1 MWGWSKLLQWLSLGL
16 PSRPSGLVLAR
27 LAPPS
32 SFHLMDQLLFNCSEN
47 GSELEAGILWALV
60 LKMPL
65 QSSPELSA
73 VSRGSL
79 YVALRALVGWSRL
92 VTLSRVTG
100 FADIL
105 HSAVWVL
112 GCWSSLL
119 SPLSGSGAGFAGFV
133 PGITSIEKG
142 LRRYVHILLYKVFC
156 ECCFHLNL
164 SHTALCG
171 CLMSHW
177 LGIWE
182 PITRGESL
190 ADVRANKTKGLESGA
205 GCRQYGPGRAL
216 SRSLGDGSR
225 RSTGR
230 G

>member
-1 MWGWSKLLQWLSLGL
+1 MWHS
-16 PSRPSGLVLAR
+16 
-27 LAPPS
+27 
-32 SFHLMDQLLFNCSEN
+32 
-47 GSELEAGILWALV
+47 
-60 LKMPL
+60 
-65 QSSPELSA
+65 
-73 VSRGSL
+73 
-79 YVALRALVGWSRL
+79 ALVGWSRL

>member
-1 MWGWSKLLQWLSLGL
+1 
-16 PSRPSGLVLAR
+16 
-27 LAPPS
+27 
-32 SFHLMDQLLFNCSEN
+32 MDQLLFNCSEN

-79 YVALRALVGWSRL
+79 YVALSFSWVEPPGDPVPGDR
-92 VTLSRVTG
+92 

-205 GCRQYGPGRAL
+205 GCRQYCPGRAL

>member
-1 MWGWSKLLQWLSLGL
+1 
-16 PSRPSGLVLAR
+16 
-27 LAPPS
+27 
-32 SFHLMDQLLFNCSEN
+32 MDQLLFNCSEN

-79 YVALRALVGWSRL
+79 YVALSFSWVEPPGDPVPGDR
-92 VTLSRVTG
+92 

>member
-1 MWGWSKLLQWLSLGL
+1 MWHS
-16 PSRPSGLVLAR
+16 
-27 LAPPS
+27 
-32 SFHLMDQLLFNCSEN
+32 
-47 GSELEAGILWALV
+47 
-60 LKMPL
+60 
-65 QSSPELSA
+65 
-73 VSRGSL
+73 
-79 YVALRALVGWSRL
+79 ALVGWSRL

-171 CLMSHW
+171 CHMSHW

-205 GCRQYGPGRAL
+205 GCRQYCPGRAL

>member
-1 MWGWSKLLQWLSLGL
+1 
-16 PSRPSGLVLAR
+16 
-27 LAPPS
+27 
-32 SFHLMDQLLFNCSEN
+32 MDQLLFNCSEN

-79 YVALRALVGWSRL
+79 YVALSFSWVEPPGDPVPGDR
-92 VTLSRVTG
+92 

-142 LRRYVHILLYKVFC
+142 LRRYIHILLYKVFC

-205 GCRQYGPGRAL
+205 GCRQYCPGRAL

>member
-1 MWGWSKLLQWLSLGL
+1 MWGWSKLLPWLSLGL

-60 LKMPL
+60 LKVPL

-79 YVALRALVGWSRL
+79 YVALSFSWVEPPGDPVPGDR
-92 VTLSRVTG
+92 

-112 GCWSSLL
+112 GCWSSLF

>member
-1 MWGWSKLLQWLSLGL
+1 
-16 PSRPSGLVLAR
+16 
-27 LAPPS
+27 
-32 SFHLMDQLLFNCSEN
+32 MDQLLFNCSEN

-79 YVALRALVGWSRL
+79 YVALSFSWVEPPGDPVPGDR
-92 VTLSRVTG
+92 

-112 GCWSSLL
+112 DCWSSLL

-182 PITRGESL
+182 LITREESL

-205 GCRQYGPGRAL
+205 GCRQYCPGRAL

>member
-1 MWGWSKLLQWLSLGL
+1 
-16 PSRPSGLVLAR
+16 
-27 LAPPS
+27 
-32 SFHLMDQLLFNCSEN
+32 MDQLLFNCSEN

-60 LKMPL
+60 LKVPL

-79 YVALRALVGWSRL
+79 YVALSFSWVEPPGDPVPGDR
-92 VTLSRVTG
+92 

-182 PITRGESL
+182 LITREESL

>member
-1 MWGWSKLLQWLSLGL
+1 MWGWSKLLPWLSLGL

-133 PGITSIEKG
+133 PGITSIEKEDTYIFYYI
-142 LRRYVHILLYKVFC
+142 RCFASAVF
-156 ECCFHLNL
+156 
-164 SHTALCG
+164 T
-171 CLMSHW
+171 
-177 LGIWE
+177 
-182 PITRGESL
+182 
-190 ADVRANKTKGLESGA
+190 
-205 GCRQYGPGRAL
+205 
-216 SRSLGDGSR
+216 
-225 RSTGR
+225 
-230 G
+230 